1 MNSESKLEALNAYFD
16 GELAPEERAEIENL
30 ISTDESLRNELEW
43 LTATRKCLQVK
54 CQDTIEVKGWEACQQ
69 RLQEL
74 AALEAKH
81 EKPGFMGAIKNL
93 WSGDADEGYNW
104 VSKFGWA
111 VAGVLAVVVIGGVL
125 QSRVSGPNYIPDSE
139 VKAIMSGV
147 LPLSGLGGRAAEPG
161 EQGLLN
167 QQFEQSFGDAR
178 PSLDFR
184 GYRVE
189 RMFPGEMH
197 GVPALRVDIYG
208 EGTTPLNLVIYRSS
222 LFPDRIQPASPLMG
236 LYHRYFASLG
246 LNMVCWTDGDFSYML
261 LAAKPM
267 TEILADQQ
275 KIAQ

>member
-81 EKPGFMGAIKNL
+81 EKPGVMGAIKNL
-93 WSGDADEGYNW
+93 WSGDADKGYNW
-104 VSKFGWA
+104 VSKFGWF
-111 VAGVLAVVVIGGVL
+111 VAGILAVVVIGGVYL
-125 QSRVSGPNYIPDSE
+125 SRVSGPNYIPDSE

-147 LPLSGLGGRAAEPG
+147 LPLSGLGGRAAEPS
-161 EQGLLN
+161 EERLLN
-167 QQFEQSFGDAR
+167 EQFEQSFGEAR

-184 GYRVE
+184 GYQVE

-208 EGTTPLNLVIYRSS
+208 KGTTPLNLIIYRSS
-222 LFPDRIQPASPLMG
+222 LFPDRVQPASPLMG

-267 TEILADQQ
+267 AEILADQHR
-275 KIAQ
+275 IAQ

>member
-81 EKPGFMGAIKNL
+81 EKPGLMGAIKNL
-93 WSGDADEGYNW
+93 WSGDADKGYNW
-104 VSKFGWA
+104 VSKFGWF
-111 VAGVLAVVVIGGVL
+111 VASILAVVVIGGVFL
-125 QSRVSGPNYIPDSE
+125 SRVSGPNYIPDSE

-147 LPLSGLGGRAAEPG
+147 LPLSGLGGRAAEPS
-161 EQGLLN
+161 EQRLLN
-167 QQFEQSFGDAR
+167 ERFEQSFGDAR

-208 EGTTPLNLVIYRSS
+208 EGTTPLNLIIYRSS

-246 LNMVCWTDGDFSYML
+246 LNMVCWTDGDFSYIL

-267 TEILADQQ
+267 AEILADQQ